1 MSGGRTSSGA
11 PGADDA
17 SPEVA
22 PNDAPDVAADA
33 DEEPLPSRASDEE
46 RVVALTDSHAHL
58 TDDRLRGDL
67 DGVLARARAAGVTRL
82 LTVSA
87 EVGDFDDVVGV
98 ATAHDGVF
106 AAVGVH
112 PHEAKSYADEHEAAL
127 RRLAAHP
134 KVVALGEMGLDY
146 HYDHSPR
153 DVQREVFR
161 RQIRLAH
168 EVGLPIIV
176 HTREA
181 ENDTA
186 SILAE
191 ERAGEVGGVLHC
203 FTGTHRLAE
212 LALNLGLCISF
223 SGVVTFPNAEEIREV
238 AALVPA
244 DRLLV
249 ETDCPYLAPV
259 PHRGRRNEPAFV
271 VATARRV
278 AELRGVTLAEIAA
291 SSNATFDRVFR
302 VGG

>member
-1 MSGGRTSSGA
+1 MSAVPHEPGA
-11 PGADDA
+11 PD
-17 SPEVA
+17 PH
-22 PNDAPDVAADA
+22 DAPPDPV
-33 DEEPLPSRASDEE
+33 EPESVVDQASEAPPAPA
-46 RVVALTDSHAHL
+46 VALTDSHAHL
-58 TDDRLRGDL
+58 TDPRLAGDARA
-67 DGVLARARAAGVTRL
+67 VLERARAAGVARV

-87 EVGDFDDVVGV
+87 EIGDFEAVVALADAHEGV
-98 ATAHDGVF
+98 L

-112 PHEAKSYADEHEAAL
+112 PHEASAFTDAHEAAL

-134 KVVALGEMGLDY
+134 KVLAIGETGLDY

-161 RQIRLAH
+161 RQLRLAR
-168 EVGLPIIV
+168 EVGLPVIV

-186 SILAE
+186 AILAE
-191 ERAGEVGGVLHC
+191 ERADLIGGVLHC

-223 SGVVTFPNAEEIREV
+223 SGVVTFTGAEEVREV
-238 AALVPA
+238 AGMVPR

-249 ETDCPYLAPV
+249 ETDSPYLAPM

-271 VATARRV
+271 RATAQRV
-278 AELRGVTLAEIAA
+278 ADLRGVALEELAA
-291 SSNATFDRVFR
+291 STTAVFDRVFR
-302 VGG
+302 VSG